1 MKTKRIYIEE
11 NMCTIYKLMI
21 HKMQNVLLDNGYT
34 LADTPSNADIL
45 LAGVC
50 AAFDADEYR
59 SIAIVEKM
67 KKTGKPLFIYGCMTK
82 VNPQKLDNS
91 LLYASWEADDL
102 IRQLLLTG
110 ERDAIF
116 HQYKGALPDTFRRKS
131 DYRVYNPKKRFIGI
145 STGCSFECSYCPH
158 KMGAGNIRSISQED
172 IIDMVVMA
180 RDSGAET
187 IVLTGIDTACYGS
200 DIGTTF
206 CTLLKE
212 ILQRIDGHINIH
224 IAQFNPEGLFLSPVY
239 PQMMIDLWSDPRI
252 KDIQLPIQT
261 GSQRLLEIMN
271 RHYSMDSLDTFLSR
285 LKDKNSN
292 VMLRTDLMIGFPSET
307 IEELES
313 SIAFAI
319 RHYSEVALYVFE
331 MKQGTPI
338 YNLNMPIVPPDEA
351 QQRLRYASDKLRRSG
366 LLVHSGGQKIETLL
380 ENDRNKETFRR

>member
-1 MKTKRIYIEE
+1 MKAKRIYIEE

-21 HKMQNVLLDNGYT
+21 HKIQNVLLDNGYK
-34 LADTPSNADIL
+34 LADTPSDADIL

-67 KKTGKPLFIYGCMTK
+67 KKTGKPLFIYGCMTQ
-82 VNPQKLDNS
+82 VNPQKLDSS
-91 LLYASWEADDL
+91 LLYASWEPDDL
-102 IRQLLLTG
+102 IRQLAEG
-110 ERDAIF
+110 CNAILPL
-116 HQYKGALPDTFRRKS
+116 YEGALPDTFRRKS

-158 KMGAGNIRSISQED
+158 KKGAGNIRSISQDD
-172 IIDMVVMA
+172 IIDMVAMA
-180 RDSGAET
+180 SESGAET
-187 IVLTGIDTACYGS
+187 IVLTGIDTACYGA

-212 ILQRIDGHINIH
+212 ILQRIDDRINIH

-239 PQMMIDLWSDPRI
+239 PQMMIDLWSDLRI

-261 GSQRLLEIMN
+261 GSQRLLELMN
-271 RHYSMDSLDTFLSR
+271 RHYSMDSLDTFLSS
-285 LKDKNSN
+285 LKRKNSN
-292 VMLRTDLMIGFPSET
+292 VMLRTDLMIAFPSET
-307 IEELES
+307 IEELEL

-319 RHYSEVALYVFE
+319 RHYSEVALYAFE

-338 YNLNMPIVPPDEA
+338 YNMNMPIVPPDEA
-351 QQRLRYASDKLRRSG
+351 QQRLKYASEKLRASG

-380 ENDRNKETFRR
+380 ENDRNKETLRR